1 MDDNCIY
8 HYNALCK
15 NKNNS
20 FGIRTKIMDLKNHK
34 KFGSVIVSSLAALN
48 NVVIAGGFKGEVMCI
63 NVDTQEVY
71 YADYVT
77 TSNNAITNYIQLV
90 PYKSHYP
97 LDASPETEM
106 LSIIS
111 QNDNFVR
118 IFEVPSFKIVRQ
130 YEYPWAVNHATLSP
144 CGKLM
149 CVAGDDD
156 NPLIINSETGKL
168 VASLNPLLIHSTV
181 AAPACLEQSPTH
193 PEPTPRLPQPPA
205 HACQRP
211 ATRIYGGSASKAAA
225 SPAGRR
231 RQRPPAAP
239 PRRRS
244 AAAAATRDGGCAGG
258 RSRLPP
264 LPHQLRLL
272 LHCLDLD
279 GPAASAH
286 PG

>member
-1 MDDNCIY
+1 
-8 HYNALCK
+8 
-15 NKNNS
+15 
-20 FGIRTKIMDLKNHK
+20 
-34 KFGSVIVSSLAALN
+34 LAALN

-168 VASLNPLLIHSTV
+168 VASLKGHVDFPFATAWHPIDHYTV
-181 AAPACLEQSPTH
+181 ATGAQDKT
-193 PEPTPRLPQPPA
+193 
-205 HACQRP
+205 
-211 ATRIYGGSASKAAA
+211 TRIWDLRMFKTVHCLSGRMGSVRSLKYSHDGTMLAAA
-225 SPAGRR
+225 ECADFVHIYDTKSGYDREQLLDMFGEISGISFTPESDHFYMGIYDRAY
-231 RQRPPAAP
+231 
-239 PRRRS
+239 RS
-244 AAAAATRDGGCAGG
+244 LAEF
-258 RSRLPP
+258 SRVR
-264 LPHQLRLL
+264 HF
-272 LHCLDLD
+272 DMID
-279 GPAASAH
+279 NIIW
-286 PG
+286 